1 MEELRSLGE
10 LRGRGVP
17 QLENR
22 DGRDFTVAAT
32 HEEAA
37 VELAK
42 DRIQSYRD
50 LDTCFY
56 QIGRKFRDDHA
67 RKGLIRAKEF
77 TMMDAYSFHAS
88 HEDLEERYDGFLE
101 AYRRVFDRLG
111 LSYSV
116 VAADNG
122 SMGGTDSHEFIAESE
137 AGSDTYMKCDSCEYG
152 TKDLSVEV
160 CDGCGASLRQVDGIE
175 IGHCFDLGTRYSESM
190 GLEFAR
196 EDGGL
201 DHVLMASYGIGVSRV
216 IAAVIEQNH
225 DDRGID
231 WNSEVSAFDVSIVL
245 AHHGDEARNEA
256 RRVHNELEESGL
268 DVLLYDGQRSVGE
281 RFAESDLL
289 GIGLKVVV
297 GNTFLEDGELE
308 LETRSEETTRC
319 SMRNLMVE
327 VRKLI

>member
-1 MEELRSLGE
+1 
-10 LRGRGVP
+10 
-17 QLENR
+17 
-22 DGRDFTVAAT
+22 
-32 HEEAA
+32 
-37 VELAK
+37 
-42 DRIQSYRD
+42 
-50 LDTCFY
+50 
-56 QIGRKFRDDHA
+56 
-67 RKGLIRAKEF
+67 
-77 TMMDAYSFHAS
+77 
-88 HEDLEERYDGFLE
+88 
-101 AYRRVFDRLG
+101 
-111 LSYSV
+111 
-116 VAADNG
+116 
-122 SMGGTDSHEFIAESE
+122 
-137 AGSDTYMKCDSCEYG
+137 MKCDSCEYG

-160 CDGCGASLRQVDGIE
+160 CNGCGASLRQVDGIE

-245 AHHGDEARNEA
+245 AHHGHEARNEA

-297 GNTFLEDGELE
+297 GNNYLEDGELE
-308 LETRSEETTRC
+308 LETRGGEKVAFSSRDMIE
-319 SMRNLMVE
+319 E
-327 VRKLI
+327 VRGAIR